1 MRQILW
7 SGNFLLSIEKFNKF
21 LQDRKKDLWDEQPYL
36 LSSIVMSVT
45 IIKMLEMSF
54 NKLETEFLDVKL
66 LVVLSEVVENN

>member
-1 MRQILW
+1 M
-7 SGNFLLSIEKFNKF
+7 SIEKFNKF

-36 LSSIVMSVT
+36 LSSIVMCVT